1 VSKRVA
7 LDAHIKTINQ
17 MFKLDLVW
25 HTKLNSGNK
34 LKKVQKG
41 AEGFEKVIRTWFNVI
56 IEVFVNIIGIGIIL
70 FSFDKLIGTL
80 MLIFMVSYFFLSR
93 WYIKKASQASHVVN
107 IAEEDFTGIMFES
120 INNIRSVKIMSMAT
134 ILISKLNTEVKKLYD
149 KMCVMIFWFQSASAA
164 KNAAG
169 QFARLGILLV
179 IVFGVLNGQYE
190 IGFLVLFYAYFDRI
204 WQSISELAE
213 VSQEFSVSKF
223 SVARMME
230 VLNERVI
237 IDIETNKQ
245 NINDDWKKIE
255 VKNLSFS
262 YENEGTLKDV
272 TFTIKRGEKIGIVGL
287 SGAGKSTLFKL
298 LLKEYEDFDGE
309 ILIDGVSIKDISKTN
324 YFEHASVVLQET
336 EVFDFTIHDNITISK
351 YKDRNNTKLFENVLK
366 IAHLDKLVES
376 LPNKQDTFIGE
387 KGIKLSGGEKQ
398 RLGIARAV
406 FKQPQILFLDEATSH
421 LDLESEEIIQ
431 DALHTFFEG
440 VTAVVIAHRLTTI
453 KEMDKII
460 VLEGGIV
467 VEEGSFVELQKKKGR
482 FYDLWEK
489 QKL

>member
-1 VSKRVA
+1 
-7 LDAHIKTINQ
+7 
-17 MFKLDLVW
+17 M
-25 HTKLNSGNK
+25 
-34 LKKVQKG
+34 
-41 AEGFEKVIRTWFNVI
+41 
-56 IEVFVNIIGIGIIL
+56 GIIL

-80 MLIFMVSYFFLSR
+80 MLIFMVGYFFLSR

-120 INNIRSVKIMSMAT
+120 INNIRSVKIMSMAN
-134 ILISKLNTEVKKLYD
+134 ILISKLTSEVKKLYN
-149 KMCVMIFWFQSASAA
+149 KICVRIFWFQSGNGV
-164 KNAAG
+164 KNAFG
-169 QFARLGILLV
+169 QSARLGILLV
-179 IVFGVLNGQYE
+179 IVFGISNGHYE
-190 IGFLVLFYAYFDRI
+190 VGFLVLFYTYFNKI
-204 WQSISELAE
+204 WESVSELAE
-213 VSQEFSVSKF
+213 VSQEFVVAKYG
-223 SVARMME
+223 VARMME
-230 VLNERVI
+230 VLNEEVV

-245 NINDDWKKIE
+245 IINDDWKKIE
-255 VKNLSFS
+255 IKNLSFS

-272 TFTIKRGEKIGIVGL
+272 SFTINRGEKIGVVGL

-336 EVFDFTIHDNITISK
+336 EVFDFTIHDNITISN
-351 YKDRNNTKLFENVLK
+351 YKERNNKKLFENVLR

-398 RLGIARAV
+398 RLGIARAI

-460 VLEGGIV
+460 VLEGGSI
-467 VEEGSFVELQKKKGR
+467 VEEGSFAQLQKKKGR

-489 QKL
+489 QKLV